1 MAGVELERLKFDVQ
15 ETDTLINRCRQMA
28 EGGPCSAEEITR
40 QIDAINI
47 ECCDEPSEDC
57 SGGKVHN
64 FNAGCSAL
72 ITPLVVPTE
81 AAIAESRRNHTDVEA
96 QL

>member
-28 EGGPCSAEEITR
+28 EDGPCSAEEITR

-47 ECCDEPSEDC
+47 E
-57 SGGKVHN
+57 
-64 FNAGCSAL
+64 
-72 ITPLVVPTE
+72 
-81 AAIAESRRNHTDVEA
+81 
-96 QL
+96 